1 MDSLSDL
8 GTRLQSS
15 LRRTLDSIPNGP
27 QRPQELAKVLRVNKN
42 LTSRL
47 CAALRTQDPL
57 ATMSLVPGP
66 VPLRQMLRAATA
78 IGADRNEVKIATQA
92 VQQFEAVINDEL
104 AAKQAVFRGMESV
117 KGVSCDV
124 SVVSFIVHPSAT
136 DPGRADALMLGA
148 YFGLRRVR
156 PDAAVKFTAQLGH
169 SSAPNR
175 TRLALLGEGSDAPLL
190 RDFCRPQN
198 LQVSRTERG
207 NMVAYE
213 LTGRAIGRS
222 AAVDVVLAEC
232 YPGFY
237 SSLPRPNDGRIRH
250 FDCTIEQPSKLL
262 VMDLLIHDSLWPGAS
277 FDALIYDTT
286 IKGMVDPNDADNAK
300 DQFNLGESV
309 QSLGMGAAQLRSSKL
324 PRYVELHEH
333 AMQRMGWDS
342 GAFRALRCQ
351 IAYPVYGSQ
360 ICLIH
365 RSPGA

>member
-1 MDSLSDL
+1 
-8 GTRLQSS
+8 
-15 LRRTLDSIPNGP
+15 
-27 QRPQELAKVLRVNKN
+27 
-42 LTSRL
+42 
-47 CAALRTQDPL
+47 
-57 ATMSLVPGP
+57 
-66 VPLRQMLRAATA
+66 MLRAATA

-92 VQQFEAVINDEL
+92 VQQFEAVINEEFDDRAGLDAVLGTMVPEMRRRNEL